1 MHDLDAG
8 KIYNSRHKLPLF
20 AVQSN
25 VKLTD
30 QKSSDRIQAG
40 GKKEAAQAQYDSLMA
55 SYCAILKVAVMK
67 IIASE
72 QSKKKPIT

>member
-1 MHDLDAG
+1 MHDLDAS

-20 AVQSN
+20 VVESN

-40 GKKEAAQAQYDSLMA
+40 GKKQVAQAQYDSLMA
-55 SYCAILKVAVMK
+55 SYCVILKVAVMK
-67 IIASE
+67 IIA
-72 QSKKKPIT
+72 QNIPRRNQ

>member
-40 GKKEAAQAQYDSLMA
+40 GKKEAAQAQYDSLMT

>member
-1 MHDLDAG
+1 MHDLDAS

-20 AVQSN
+20 VVESN

-40 GKKEAAQAQYDSLMA
+40 GKKTGSP
-55 SYCAILKVAVMK
+55 SSV
-67 IIASE
+67 
-72 QSKKKPIT
+72 